1 MNFNEYK
8 LASSRTC
15 PILGSMEL
23 DLSHMALG
31 LGSELEELITAEV
44 SLDTINIGEEI
55 GDILWYL
62 ANYDRV
68 RGNNNFQDY
77 KLEEHH
83 FNFSV
88 FIEISKLQN
97 QVKRFI
103 AYKKDIDRVEET
115 KIVTNTILALKYACF
130 KLGLDIYKIMNN
142 NIEKLKVRFPEKF
155 TEENAINRDLDK
167 EYNVLKK

>member
-31 LGSELEELITAEV
+31 LGSELEELISAEV
-44 SLDTINIGEEI
+44 SSDIVNIGEEL
-55 GDILWYL
+55 GDIFWYL
-62 ANYDRV
+62 ANYDRF
-68 RGNNNFQDY
+68 RGTNNFQDY

-103 AYKKDIDRVEET
+103 AYKKEIDRVEET
-115 KIVTNTILALKYACF
+115 KIITNTILAIKYACSR
-130 KLGLDIYKIMNN
+130 LDLDIYEVMDK
-142 NIEKLKVRFPEKF
+142 NIQKLKVRFPEKF
-155 TEENAINRDLDK
+155 TEENAINRNLEK
-167 EYNVLKK
+167 EYDVLKK